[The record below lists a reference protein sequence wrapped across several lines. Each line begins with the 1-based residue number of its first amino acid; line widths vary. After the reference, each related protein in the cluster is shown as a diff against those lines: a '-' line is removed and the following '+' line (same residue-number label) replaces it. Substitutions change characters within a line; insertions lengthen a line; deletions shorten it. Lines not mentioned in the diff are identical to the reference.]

1 MKIFS
6 LALSSILTT
15 QSSFRFE
22 STMKAVLCLSAFLSL
37 DAAGAFQVPKTWP
50 GKKSPNLP
58 DDGMQDMAGE
68 MAKLD
73 TNYDYSYNN
82 SPTAR
87 PYRQMSDTVQATET
101 FQREQQAWLALAPGQ
116 GEVPEVPAVVPWSKD
131 DLLRDAA
138 VEWDALG
145 TNYDYSFNN
154 SPSEIRC
161 KVRIS

>member
-1 MKIFS
+1 
-6 LALSSILTT
+6 
-15 QSSFRFE
+15 
-22 STMKAVLCLSAFLSL
+22 MKAVLCFSALLSL
-37 DAAGAFQVPKTWP
+37 DVVGAFQVPKPWP
-50 GKKSPNLP
+50 GKRSPNLP

-73 TNYDYSYNN
+73 TNYDYSYNV
-82 SPTAR
+82 SPTTVR
-87 PYRQMSDTVQATET
+87 PYRQET
-101 FQREQQAWLALAPGQ
+101 GAFQQEQQAWLALAPG
-116 GEVPEVPAVVPWSKD
+116 EVPEIPTVIPWSKD

-161 KVRIS
+161 KVRTAIFPFYSPAACIFSPFQI